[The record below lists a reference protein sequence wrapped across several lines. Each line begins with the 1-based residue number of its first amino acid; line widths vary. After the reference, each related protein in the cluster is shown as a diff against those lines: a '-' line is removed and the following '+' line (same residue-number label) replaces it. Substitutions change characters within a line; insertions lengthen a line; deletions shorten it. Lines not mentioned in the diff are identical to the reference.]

1 MSERAFD
8 SEAAAFAPSHAE
20 GRQYLAE
27 HEMEMLG
34 FISSASNGT
43 MLVQLGD
50 TDAQRFAIYKPA
62 QHERPLWDFPGD
74 LYLREIAAYEVSQF
88 LGWDL
93 VPPTVDR
100 DGPRGPG
107 SLQLFVPHDPAQ
119 HYFELVEDAELSGQ
133 LVRMAMF
140 DMVCNNAD
148 RKGGHVL
155 RGRPTQNT
163 STASIT
169 A

>member
-88 LGWDL
+88 LGWDV

-100 DGPRGPG
+100 DGPRGPRFPPTVRAARPG
-107 SLQLFVPHDPAQ
+107 PALLRAGGGRRVVRAVGPHGD
-119 HYFELVEDAELSGQ
+119 V
-133 LVRMAMF
+133 
-140 DMVCNNAD
+140 
-148 RKGGHVL
+148 
-155 RGRPTQNT
+155 
-163 STASIT
+163 
-169 A
+169 